1 MANGSFELDADGDG
15 EPDSWATSGG
25 SGMEQTLTVDAGPR
39 GTKAGK
45 LVCTKF
51 VGGSPASHAMVCQ
64 NGHVAVKAGQWY
76 RLTWRAKARDMQINA
91 VQVALSNTRK
101 WSNAGLSHS
110 FPVGSAWRDYEHVF
124 KAEQDLPASD
134 SRLQFWFTSTG
145 TLWLADVTLVP
156 VAEQRY
162 EYHPQIGTEGVAN
175 FIPNSSFE
183 CGTAGWGSYNP
194 EMRTWAGNVFGLI
207 GEIDEQTAFHGK
219 RSMRVEIAK
228 GKAPVFMWDWFDL
241 VEDEILVPLVAH
253 HGWVPVEKGATYVVS
268 CALKADGPT
277 CPPVSWCANAN
288 ATETRRSGSARSGSG
303 SP

>member
-1 MANGSFELDADGDG
+1 
-15 EPDSWATSGG
+15 
-25 SGMEQTLTVDAGPR
+25 
-39 GTKAGK
+39 
-45 LVCTKF
+45 
-51 VGGSPASHAMVCQ
+51 MVCQ

-91 VQVALSNTRK
+91 VRVALSNTRH

-110 FPVGSAWRDYEHVF
+110 FPVGRAWRDYEHVF
-124 KAEQDLPASD
+124 QSEQDLSASD

-156 VAEQRY
+156 VADQRY
-162 EYHPQIGTEGVAN
+162 EYHPQIETEGVSN

-194 EMRTWAGNVFGLI
+194 EMTTWAGNVFSLI
-207 GEIDEQTAFHGK
+207 GEIDEQTAFHGQ
-219 RSMRVEIAK
+219 RSMRVEVAK

-253 HGWVPVEKGATYVVS
+253 HGWVPLEKGATYVVS
-268 CALKADGPT
+268 CALKADQ
-277 CPPVSWCANAN
+277 A
-288 ATETRRSGSARSGSG
+288 
-303 SP
+303 